1 MKEIKPFFESSYVFL
16 NLFALVLL
24 TSLLPFIVI
33 EVNILNISIVTLT
46 VLLLIYFYSKFK
58 IYKVKLFETY
68 IEIIRP
74 FSKEN
79 NVFNNIEIVKINY
92 IIGSSRSLPYFI
104 INLKNKNKVMFVCD
118 DRKEAI
124 ELIKKYMN
132 YDFPIILNNF
142 AIIELRKFG
151 IKVDKKGVVI
161 KREKKEEGNV

>member
-1 MKEIKPFFESSYVFL
+1 
-16 NLFALVLL
+16 
-24 TSLLPFIVI
+24 
-33 EVNILNISIVTLT
+33 
-46 VLLLIYFYSKFK
+46 
-58 IYKVKLFETY
+58 
-68 IEIIRP
+68 
-74 FSKEN
+74 
-79 NVFNNIEIVKINY
+79 
-92 IIGSSRSLPYFI
+92 
-104 INLKNKNKVMFVCD
+104 MFVCD